1 MSATDEVDADAEV
14 GLRARKKAMTRQ
26 ALEDQALRLFAE
38 QGFEHTTVDEIAAA
52 CDVSRR
58 TFFRYFSSKEDVL
71 SHEEA
76 DHGEATFELIAAR
89 PADEPPLQSLR
100 VVILA
105 LAAQFAE
112 RKENLLARSR
122 IMRATPSLRSA
133 DWDKQNE
140 GVDRI
145 VDALSRRSPDPLDA
159 EQLYQL
165 RLLGRATLAALMTAL
180 DRWVDGDGQED
191 IVALAAQALDLLASG
206 FETPPDQ

>member
-1 MSATDEVDADAEV
+1 MSTASDTELTPVS
-14 GLRARKKAMTRQ
+14 GLRERKKAMTRQ
-26 ALEDQALRLFAE
+26 ALEDEALRLFAE
-38 QGFEHTTVDEIAAA
+38 QGFEHTTVDEIVAA

-71 SHEEA
+71 SHEKTE
-76 DHGEATFELIAAR
+76 HGEAIFDLIAAR

-105 LAAQFAE
+105 LAADFAQQKE
-112 RKENLLARSR
+112 RLLTRAQ
-122 IMRATPSLRSA
+122 IVRATPSLRSA

-145 VDALSRRSPDPLDA
+145 VEALGRRSPDPLDA
-159 EQLYQL
+159 EQTYQL

-180 DRWVDGDGQED
+180 DRWVDGDGEED

-206 FETPPDQ
+206 FEAPAQ

>member
-1 MSATDEVDADAEV
+1 MSTANETDHPPGE

-26 ALEDQALRLFAE
+26 ALEDEALRLFAE
-38 QGFEHTTVDEIAAA
+38 QGFEQTTVDEIAAA

-71 SHEEA
+71 SYEQA
-76 DHGEATFELIAAR
+76 GQGDATFELIAAR

-105 LAAQFAE
+105 LAAEFAQDEE
-112 RKENLLARSR
+112 RLLRRAQ

-133 DWDKQNE
+133 DWDKQND

-145 VDALSRRSPDPLDA
+145 VEALGRRSPDPLDA
-159 EQLYQL
+159 EQAYQL

-180 DRWVDGDGQED
+180 DRWVDGDGRED

-206 FETPPDQ
+206 FETALDQ